1 MGLEVKL
8 RCHSSGIIHLV
19 ALFCCFDL
27 FCCDRFSQG
36 PGTWQ
41 LGLSSWLANPR
52 VPPISLPPLHCFCCL
67 FFFFKHGCQGSNSV
81 PYGYSVHF
89 TDWAI
94 VNVQAPLTLFYCGTG
109 WRGKSVA
116 LYLLNK
122 DSTIEYILSFF
133 RVNQLFLSKWW
144 ILYTVLGS
152 EDMRYLQHNPYMFNV
167 SYVWEEGRKTN
178 KIIISFNNCSYRC
191 VFSYTV
197 MERES
202 LNMGENATQRW
213 EWIPKIYLVAV

>member
-1 MGLEVKL
+1 MIGSL
-8 RCHSSGIIHLV
+8 R
-19 ALFCCFDL
+19 D
-27 FCCDRFSQG
+27 
-36 PGTWQ
+36 
-41 LGLSSWLANPR
+41 LGLDSWACLAGSQTPGFHL
-52 VPPISLPPLHCFCCL
+52 SLCL
-67 FFFFKHGCQGSNSV
+67 PCTAFVAFFFFFKHGCQGSNSV

-133 RVNQLFLSKWW
+133 KVNQLFLSKWW

-202 LNMGENATQRW
+202 LNMGENVTQRW